1 MITTHKYIK
10 SKLKIGNYPDDRIVI
25 SFKECQ
31 MFSVFRVSKQLVVL
45 SVLCHCIFFG
55 LVGQSMVFEDVTL
68 GY

>member
-1 MITTHKYIK
+1 
-10 SKLKIGNYPDDRIVI
+10 
-25 SFKECQ
+25 

-55 LVGQSMVFEDVTL
+55 LVGKSMVFEDVTL